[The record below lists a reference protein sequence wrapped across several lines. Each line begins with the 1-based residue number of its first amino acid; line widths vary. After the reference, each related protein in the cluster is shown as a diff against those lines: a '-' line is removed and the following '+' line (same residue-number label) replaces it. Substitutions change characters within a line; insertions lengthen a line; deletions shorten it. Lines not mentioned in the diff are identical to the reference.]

1 MIHKLRT
8 LGILAILSLVSTMR
22 LEEVMSP
29 YGPVKTRT
37 KRRLILL
44 FPAGKGE
51 ARIFSLVISPYRP
64 CS

>member
-1 MIHKLRT
+1 MIHKLGT
-8 LGILAILSLVSTMR
+8 LGTPAIRSLDFTAQS
-22 LEEVMSP
+22 EEHISRYDP
-29 YGPVKTRT
+29 AKTRT

-51 ARIFSLVISPYRP
+51 AHSFPSFHLINP